1 MSSMLE
7 QAIVDATK
15 LREAALKNAEAAII
29 EKYAPEIKSAVE
41 SLLEQEMGMDMMPS
55 APEEKLDVPPAY
67 AEKEDM
73 CPCPEDGEKV
83 EVDFSFSLEDL
94 EDMAKELPPPDDEF
108 ESHGDVA
115 ADVMSN
121 EPRDGMLGEAIEEE
135 VLEEE
140 EALEEDV
147 PEYDEEEHGKASEGP
162 GDLHVADMKTPKN
175 KEDDIL
181 VKKSDDD
188 IVLDEE
194 AIAAL
199 VEELIV
205 DVAPVKSGWA
215 GTPESVMKQYEEME
229 LARLAGEEAS
239 AQQEELVKAVDSLKE
254 SNTNLK
260 KSNKTLKETIAK
272 LKDAF
277 DEMSTSNAKLLYT
290 NRILSSP
297 SLNERQ
303 KESIVEAISKAG
315 SVDEAKVI
323 YETLQSTGGTSRR
336 RQMPQSLSETIQK
349 SSTTVLPRRQPE
361 RRTTD
366 TAIDRLQILAGI
378 KNKN

>member
-1 MSSMLE
+1 MLFLINTTFE
-7 QAIVDATK
+7 LK
-15 LREAALKNAEAAII
+15 EAQKKIDERLKKKFPKKAKPDFLDLDKDGDKKEPMKKAAEEA
-29 EKYAPEIKSAVE
+29 
-41 SLLEQEMGMDMMPS
+41 
-55 APEEKLDVPPAY
+55 
-67 AEKEDM
+67 
-73 CPCPEDGEKV
+73 EDGDSEIV
-83 EVDFSFSLEDL
+83 
-94 EDMAKELPPPDDEF
+94 
-108 ESHGDVA
+108 
-115 ADVMSN
+115 
-121 EPRDGMLGEAIEEE
+121 EEE
-135 VLEEE
+135 F
-140 EALEEDV
+140 
-147 PEYDEEEHGKASEGP
+147 
-162 GDLHVADMKTPKN
+162 
-175 KEDDIL
+175 
-181 VKKSDDD
+181 
-188 IVLDEE
+188 VLDEE

-199 VEELIV
+199 VEVLIV

-229 LARLAGEEAS
+229 LARLAGEEAR

-303 KESIVEAISKAG
+303 KENIVDAISKAG

-323 YETLQSTGGTSRR
+323 FETLQSTGGTSRR
-336 RQMPQSLSETIQK
+336 RQMPKSLSETIQR

-378 KNKN
+378 KNNN